1 MQASMRQP
9 ASVNGVQRAAS
20 RQVAVRPAPTRPTS
34 SRRSGAVKVQALFGL
49 FGQSKASDAEVIA
62 EVSTQFDRWN
72 AALQTKDPK
81 QVAALYAKDGVLL
94 PTVSNR
100 VRTSPEEIEEY
111 FSNFLQLHP
120 NGKIDDSNVRLLAK
134 DTAINSGVYTFDLVK
149 DGKPAKVQAR
159 YSFTYKRLDD
169 GQWYIVD
176 HHSSGM
182 PEAVVDNDL
191 EEVAKQFD
199 RWNASLQT
207 LDAAKVAA
215 MYAPTA
221 VLLPTV
227 SNRVRT
233 TSAEIQ
239 DYFVNF
245 LLLKPFGRID
255 ESNVRMLASDLA
267 INSGVYTFA
276 LTKEGLGVTKVQAR
290 YSFTYRK
297 IDGEWFII
305 DHHSS
310 AMPETEEKKMAEVS
324 QLFDRWNAALQTGD
338 PKKVAAL
345 YAPGGVLLPTVSNKV
360 RTTPEEIEDYFST
373 FLTLKPNGKIDD
385 ANVRLLDAETA
396 INSGVYTFALVVE
409 GEPTTV
415 QARYSFTYKKI
426 NKEWL
431 IVDHHSS
438 GMPEKV
444 EQAVAKAEAAKKA
457 VAV

>member
-1 MQASMRQP
+1 MHASMRKSASLNVVQRAAPRQASMRSAP
-9 ASVNGVQRAAS
+9 ARPTPSSRAATV
-20 RQVAVRPAPTRPTS
+20 QVRAF
-34 SRRSGAVKVQALFGL
+34 FG
-49 FGQSKASDAEVIA
+49 KAKPDNEAILG
-62 EVSTQFDRWN
+62 EVSAQFDRWN

-81 QVAALYAKDGVLL
+81 QVAALFAKDGVLL

-100 VRTSPEEIEEY
+100 VRTSPGEIEEY
-111 FSNFLQLHP
+111 FSNFLQLQP
-120 NGKIDDSNVRLLAK
+120 NGKIDDSNVRLLAE

-176 HHSSGM
+176 QHSSGM
-182 PEAVVDNDL
+182 PEVVADNDL
-191 EEVAKQFD
+191 EEVAMQFD
-199 RWNASLQT
+199 RWKASLQT
-207 LDAAKVAA
+207 GDPAK
-215 MYAPTA
+215 
-221 VLLPTV
+221 
-227 SNRVRT
+227 
-233 TSAEIQ
+233 

-245 LLLKPFGRID
+245 LHLKPFGKID

-267 INSGVYTFA
+267 INSGVYTFK
-276 LTKEGLGVTKVQAR
+276 LTKDGDVSTVQAR

-297 IDGEWFII
+297 VDGEWFII

-310 AMPETEEKKMAEVS
+310 AMPESQEKKIAEVS
-324 QLFDRWNAALQTGD
+324 KQFDRWNAALQTGD

-345 YAPGGVLLPTVSNKV
+345 YAPGGVLLPTVSNQV

-385 ANVRLLDAETA
+385 ANVRLLDEETA
-396 INSGVYTFALVVE
+396 INSGVYTFALVVD
-409 GEPTTV
+409 GEPTKV
-415 QARYSFTYKKI
+415 QARYSFTYKKF
-426 NKEWL
+426 NKECL

-444 EQAVAKAEAAKKA
+444 EQAVQKAEAAKKET
-457 VAV
+457 VAAK

>member
-1 MQASMRQP
+1 MQASISMTT
-9 ASVNGVQRAAS
+9 SVNSVQRAAS
-20 RQVAVRPAPTRPTS
+20 RQLAMRPASARPAS
-34 SRRSGAVKVQALFGL
+34 SRRAGPVKVQALFG
-49 FGQSKASDAEVIA
+49 FFKPSEKETIA

-81 QVAALYAKDGVLL
+81 KVAALYAKDGVLL
-94 PTVSNR
+94 PSVSNR
-100 VRTSPEEIEEY
+100 VRTSPGEIEEY
-111 FSNFLQLHP
+111 FSNFLQLQP
-120 NGKIDDSNVRLLAK
+120 FGKIDDANVRLLAE

-182 PEAVVDNDL
+182 PELVADNDL
-191 EEVAKQFD
+191 EEVAMQFD

-207 LDAAKVAA
+207 LDPAQVAA

-227 SNRVRT
+227 SNKVRT
-233 TSAEIQ
+233 TPAEIQ
-239 DYFVNF
+239 NYFVNF
-245 LLLKPFGRID
+245 VQLKPFGKID
-255 ESNVRMLASDLA
+255 ESNVRMLAKDLA

-276 LTKEGLGVTKVQAR
+276 LTKNGSVFNVQAR
-290 YSFTYRK
+290 FSFTYMK
-297 IDGEWFII
+297 IDGEWLII

-310 AMPETEEKKMAEVS
+310 AMPETEEKMMAEVS
-324 QLFDRWNAALQTGD
+324 KQFDRWNSALQTRD
-338 PKKVAAL
+338 PAKVAAL

-360 RTTPEEIEDYFST
+360 RTTREEIEDYFST
-373 FLTLKPNGKIDD
+373 FLTLKPRGVINQ
-385 ANVRLLDAETA
+385 ANVRLLDTETA
-396 INSGVYTFALVVE
+396 INSGIYSFALVVE

-426 NKEWL
+426 DNEWL

-438 GMPEKV
+438 GMPERIEK
-444 EQAVAKAEAAKKA
+444 KLEAAKKA
-457 VAV
+457 

>member
-1 MQASMRQP
+1 MQASMRQT
-9 ASVNGVQRAAS
+9 ASMNGVQRAAS
-20 RQVAVRPAPTRPTS
+20 RQVAMRPVHTRPAS
-34 SRRSGAVKVQALFGL
+34 SRRAGAAKVQALFGM
-49 FGQSKASDAEVIA
+49 FKASDAEVIA

-100 VRTSPEEIEEY
+100 VRTSPGEIEEY

-120 NGKIDDSNVRLLAK
+120 NGKIDDSKVRLLAK

-159 YSFTYKRLDD
+159 FSFTYKRLDD

-191 EEVAKQFD
+191 EEVARQFD

-245 LLLKPFGRID
+245 LLLKPFGKID
-255 ESNVRMLASDLA
+255 EANVRMLASDLA
-267 INSGVYTFA
+267 INSGIYTFA

-345 YAPGGVLLPTVSNKV
+345 YAPGGVLLPTVSNQV

-444 EQAVAKAEAAKKA
+444 EQAVAKVEAAKKA

>member
-1 MQASMRQP
+1 MQASMRQT

-20 RQVAVRPAPTRPTS
+20 RQVAMRPAPTRPAS
-34 SRRSGAVKVQALFGL
+34 SRRAVKVQALFGL
-49 FGQSKASDAEVIA
+49 FKQKESEVLA
-62 EVSTQFDRWN
+62 EVSAQFDRWN

-100 VRTSPEEIEEY
+100 VRTSPGEIEEY

-120 NGKIDDSNVRLLAK
+120 NGKIDDSNVRLLAE

-182 PEAVVDNDL
+182 PEVVADNDL
-191 EEVAKQFD
+191 EEVALQFD

-207 LDAAKVAA
+207 LDPAKVAA
-215 MYAPTA
+215 MYAPSA

-233 TSAEIQ
+233 TPAEIQ

-245 LLLKPFGRID
+245 LQLKPFGIID
-255 ESNVRMLASDLA
+255 ESNVRMLAKDLA

-276 LTKEGLGVTKVQAR
+276 LTKDGAVSKVQAR

-297 IDGEWFII
+297 VDGEWFII

-310 AMPETEEKKMAEVS
+310 AMPETEEKKIAEVS
-324 QLFDRWNAALQTGD
+324 KQFDRWNAALQTGD

-345 YAPGGVLLPTVSNKV
+345 YAPGGVLLPTVSNQV
-360 RTTPEEIEDYFST
+360 RTTKEEIEDYFST
-373 FLTLKPNGKIDD
+373 FLTLKPNGKIND
-385 ANVRLLDAETA
+385 ANVRLLDDETA
-396 INSGVYTFALVVE
+396 INSGVYTFDLIVE

-444 EQAVAKAEAAKKA
+444 EQAVKKAEAAKKEV
-457 VAV
+457 VAAK

>member
-1 MQASMRQP
+1 MPKSAYL
-9 ASVNGVQRAAS
+9 NGAQRAAS
-20 RQVAVRPAPTRPTS
+20 RPTSMRPTPARPAS
-34 SRRSGAVKVQALFGL
+34 SRRVGTVRVRALFGL
-49 FGQSKASDAEVIA
+49 GQPSDEFIIS
-62 EVSTQFDRWN
+62 EVSSQFDRWN
-72 AALQTKDPK
+72 AALQTRDPK

-100 VRTSPEEIEEY
+100 VRTSPGEIEDY
-111 FSNFLQLHP
+111 FTNFLQLKP
-120 NGKIDDSNVRLLAK
+120 FGKIDNSNVRLLAE

-149 DGKPAKVQAR
+149 DGKSAKVQAR
-159 YSFTYKRLDD
+159 FSFTYKRVD
-169 GQWYIVD
+169 GDWYIVD

-182 PEAVVDNDL
+182 PEVVAETVLD
-191 EEVAKQFD
+191 EVAMQFD

-207 LDAAKVAA
+207 GDAAKVAA

-245 LLLKPFGRID
+245 LLLKPFGKID
-255 ESNVRMLASDLA
+255 ESNVRMLSSDLA

-276 LTKEGLGVTKVQAR
+276 LTKEGLGVTKLQAR

-297 IDGEWFII
+297 IDGEWLII

-310 AMPETEEKKMAEVS
+310 AMPESEEKKVAEVS
-324 QLFDRWNAALQTGD
+324 QQFDRWNAALQTLD

-345 YAPGGVLLPTVSNKV
+345 YAPGGVLLPTVSNQV

-385 ANVRLLDAETA
+385 ANVRLLDPETA
-396 INSGVYTFALVVE
+396 INSGVYTFALVVD
-409 GEPTTV
+409 GEPTSV

-444 EQAVAKAEAAKKA
+444 EQAQKKVEAAKQKEA
-457 VAV
+457 VAAK